1 MADDFEKRKREVFA
15 PIFFE
20 AGAALYDCQ
29 SFEYTIAYLLY
40 LFSRLG
46 ARGLDPGQCAAILDD
61 EEKKTAGQLIQM
73 LKKHL
78 DVSEGLEGG
87 LAKALQARNRLIH
100 RFLVDSSERMA
111 DVGEHESL
119 LKELRGLRAT
129 VQRGRKQLDP
139 LVRAL
144 AESIDGATF
153 DAWTSEVKDRFLRD
167 TKEH

>member
-1 MADDFEKRKREVFA
+1 LADDFEKRKRAVLA

-46 ARGLDPGQCAAILDD
+46 AVGLDPERCAAILDD

-73 LKKHL
+73 LKKYI
-78 DVSEGLEGG
+78 DVSDGLENG
-87 LAKALQARNRLIH
+87 LAKALGARNRLIH
-100 RFLVDSSERMA
+100 RFLVDNSERMA

-119 LKELRGLRAT
+119 LKELRSLRST
-129 VQRGRKQLDP
+129 VQRGQKQLDP
-139 LVRAL
+139 FVRAL

-153 DAWTSEVKDRFLRD
+153 DVWTSEVKDKFLRD
-167 TKEH
+167 TREH